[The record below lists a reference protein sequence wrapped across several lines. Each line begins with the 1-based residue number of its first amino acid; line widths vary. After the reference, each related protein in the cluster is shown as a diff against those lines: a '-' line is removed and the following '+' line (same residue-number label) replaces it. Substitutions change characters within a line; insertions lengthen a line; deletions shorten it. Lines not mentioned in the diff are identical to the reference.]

1 MRILLTLTIKHA
13 TSTTRTGTLPTD
25 PQTWVDRHGDA
36 LFRFAMAR
44 LGNRDLAEETVQ
56 EAFVAALQ
64 ARDRFAAASS
74 ERTWLIAI
82 LKRKVVDRIRRAA
95 RDKRVIETVADDETM
110 AALFERGYWRSRPS
124 AWPRDPQATIESRE
138 FRKALTRCLALLPE
152 ALGHAL
158 RLREADQLQT
168 TELCDILSITPTNLA
183 TLLHRARARLRR
195 CLDKMWFGREGG
207 RDSVTGS

>member
-1 MRILLTLTIKHA
+1 MTIKHA
-13 TSTTRTGTLPTD
+13 TGTTRTGTLPTD

-36 LFRFAMAR
+36 LFRFAMTR
-44 LGNRDLAEETVQ
+44 LGDRDLAEETVQ
-56 EAFVAALQ
+56 ETFLAALE

-82 LKRKVVDRIRRAA
+82 LKHKVIDRIRRSA
-95 RDKRVIETVADDETM
+95 REERVTETGADDEAM

-124 AWPRDPQATIESRE
+124 AWPRDPAATIESRE
-138 FRKALTRCLALLPE
+138 FRKALMRCLARLPE

-158 RLREADQLQT
+158 RLREADQIET
-168 TELCDILSITPTNLA
+168 TELCDILGITPTNLG

-195 CLDKMWFGREGG
+195 CLDKTWFGREG
-207 RDSVTGS
+207 S